1 MEFKELEKGKISE
14 VEGKILAKWK
24 EENILEKTIENR
36 KDNETWVFYDG
47 PIYAN
52 AKPGIHHVFSKTIK
66 DSFCKYQT
74 MKGHKVD
81 RKIGLDCNGLP
92 IEYNVEKKL
101 GINGKKDIEKMGI
114 DKFIE
119 ECKKNTAINID
130 EVNRITDM
138 MGQFIDSKHPYITCT
153 NDYHETEWYL
163 LKEMHKKGLIYNS
176 NKILPYCPRCGT
188 ELAKFEVEQGYQEDS
203 VNTVIVPFK
212 IKDSDTYFLVWTTT
226 PWTLMDNVAACVN
239 PDLEYVKVS
248 SMGYKFIVAKSLANK
263 VLGDD
268 YEVLETY
275 KGTDLVG
282 IKYEQ
287 LLPFAKVTDGKSF
300 EVVADSYV
308 TDEDGT
314 GIVHIAPAYGED
326 DNRVCKENKI
336 GWTQNV
342 NLAGKYTIGPW
353 EGRLVTDPELEIEII
368 KYLKEQDKLF
378 KKIKITHKYPHCW
391 RCKSPLIYYAKS
403 AWYIKTTEYKDKI
416 IEENNKIKWHP
427 DYVGTKRFGNW
438 LNNMVDW
445 GISRNRYW
453 GCPLPFWVCDECGEF
468 EVVGSREELI
478 ERANEELK
486 YEDIDLHRPY
496 VDNITIK
503 CQHCGK
509 TMHRVKDVIDVWFD
523 SGSMPYAQCHYPF
536 ENKEWFHKHF
546 PADFIAEG
554 VDQTRGW
561 FYTLLLISTII
572 SGQSSFKNVVVNDM
586 MLDSNGKKMSKST
599 GNIIDPIKIMEE
611 YGADTVRW
619 YMLYASP
626 VWTPL
631 KFDVEGLKEVHSKFF
646 NPLRNSYN
654 FFAIYANADKITDI
668 NTCRVEYNDRED
680 IDKWLLSKYNKLI
693 KEVTEAYD
701 EYDLNKVVKLITD
714 FTSIDLSNWYI
725 RRNRDRFWD
734 NLMTTSK
741 KSVYMTTYEVLE
753 GLSKLIAP
761 IASYTAE
768 EIYTNLTG
776 NISVHLSD
784 FPVCNEELIDL
795 KLEEKMDLVRDLIS
809 IGRNVREESKI
820 KVRQPISEILLD
832 KKKEKV
838 IGELTSLIKE
848 ELNVK
853 EVIYTDDLSTY
864 MNFMVKPNFKEVGKI
879 FGKNIKE
886 FSDKLL
892 ELSNEDINKLENNE
906 SIKMS
911 IDNTTYDITKDMVD
925 IRISSKEGFK
935 AMVVGNNFVIL
946 NTVITKE
953 LENEG
958 LARETISKVQQLRK
972 TMNFDITDRINMYI
986 DATSEYKENIKDYLD
1001 MIKDETLTI
1010 NVYDK
1015 DGIED
1020 KVNIN
1025 DYEVGFV
1032 LEKVSTK

>member
-52 AKPGIHHVFSKTIK
+52 AKPGIHHVLAKTIK
-66 DSFCKYQT
+66 DSFCKYKT
-74 MKGHKVD
+74 MKGYKVL
-81 RKIGLDCNGLP
+81 RKIGLDTHGLP
-92 IEYNVEKKL
+92 IEVNVEKKL
-101 GINGKKDIEKMGI
+101 GFKTKADIEKFGI
-114 DKFIE
+114 ENFCR
-119 ECKKNTAINID
+119 ECNNATALNID
-130 EVNRITDM
+130 EVNLLTDN
-138 MGQFIDSKHPYITCT
+138 MGQFIDSKHPYVTCS
-153 NDYHETEWYL
+153 NEFIESEWWL
-163 LKEMHKKGLIYNS
+163 IKEIDKKGLIYYG
-176 NKILPYCPRCGT
+176 NKVLPYCPRCGT
-188 ELAKFEVEQGYQEDS
+188 ELSANEVGQGYQEDS

-226 PWTLMDNVAACVN
+226 PWTLMANVALCVN
-239 PDLEYVKVS
+239 PDLEYIKVS

-268 YEVLETY
+268 FEVLETY

-282 IKYEQ
+282 TNYER
-287 LLPFAKVTDGKSF
+287 LMPFAEVEGKCF

-308 TDEDGT
+308 TSEDGT
-314 GIVHIAPAYGED
+314 GIVHIAPAYGDD
-326 DNRVCKENKI
+326 DNRVCKENGI
-336 GWTQNV
+336 GFV
-342 NLAGKYTIGPW
+342 NPVGKDGCYTTGPW
-353 EGRLVTDPELEIEII
+353 KGTLVTDKDLEIEII
-368 KYLKEQDKLF
+368 KWLKENDKLF
-378 KKIKITHKYPHCW
+378 KKIKLTHDYPHCW
-391 RCKSPLIYYAKS
+391 RCHSPLIYYSKP
-403 AWYIKTTEYKDKI
+403 AWYIRTTEYKDKI
-416 IEENNKIKWHP
+416 IAANKTVSWHP
-427 DYVGTKRFGNW
+427 DYVGTKRFNNW
-438 LNNMVDW
+438 LENMVDW

-453 GCPLPFWVCDECGEF
+453 GCPMPIWICSSCGEKHVIGSIK
-468 EVVGSREELI
+468 ELDDMKVG
-478 ERANEELK
+478 
-486 YEDIDLHRPY
+486 DIDVKNMELHRPY
-496 VDNITIK
+496 IDEVHIK
-503 CQHCGK
+503 CPKCNGI
-509 TMHRVKDVIDVWFD
+509 MNRVTDVMDVWFD
-523 SGSMPYAQCHYPF
+523 SGAMPYAQFHYPF
-536 ENKEWFHKHF
+536 ENKELFESQF

-561 FYTLLLISTII
+561 FNSLICISTIV
-572 SGQSSFKNVVVNDM
+572 SGVSSFKNVVVNDM
-586 MLDSNGKKMSKST
+586 VLDSNGKKMSKST

-784 FPVCNEELIDL
+784 FPICNEELIDL

-925 IRISSKEGFK
+925 IRISSKDGFK

>member
-52 AKPGIHHVFSKTIK
+52 AKPGIHHVLAKTIK
-66 DSFCKYQT
+66 DSFCKYKT
-74 MKGHKVD
+74 MKGYKVL
-81 RKIGLDCNGLP
+81 RKIGLDTHGLP
-92 IEYNVEKKL
+92 IEVNVEKKL
-101 GINGKKDIEKMGI
+101 GFKTKADIEKFGI
-114 DKFIE
+114 ENFCR
-119 ECKKNTAINID
+119 ECNNATALNID
-130 EVNRITDM
+130 EVNLLTDN
-138 MGQFIDSKHPYITCT
+138 MGQFIDSKHPYVTCS
-153 NDYHETEWYL
+153 NEFIESEWWL
-163 LKEMHKKGLIYNS
+163 IKEIDKKGLIYYG
-176 NKILPYCPRCGT
+176 NKVLPYCPRCGT
-188 ELAKFEVEQGYQEDS
+188 ELSANEVGQGYQEDS

-226 PWTLMDNVAACVN
+226 PWTLMANVALCVN
-239 PDLEYVKVS
+239 PDLEYIKVS

-268 YEVLETY
+268 FEVLETY

-282 IKYEQ
+282 TNYEQ
-287 LLPFAKVTDGKSF
+287 LMPFAEVEGKCF

-308 TDEDGT
+308 TSEDGT

-353 EGRLVTDPELEIEII
+353 KGTLVTDKDLEIKII
-368 KYLKEQDKLF
+368 KWLKENDKLF
-378 KKIKITHKYPHCW
+378 KKIKLTHDYPHCW
-391 RCKSPLIYYAKS
+391 RCHSPLIYYSKP
-403 AWYIKTTEYKDKI
+403 AWYIRTTEYKDKI
-416 IEENNKIKWHP
+416 LEANKTVSWHP
-427 DYVGTKRFGNW
+427 DYVGTKRFNNW
-438 LNNMVDW
+438 LENMVDW

-453 GCPLPFWVCDECGEF
+453 GCPMPIWICSSCGEKHVIGSIK
-468 EVVGSREELI
+468 ELDDMKVG
-478 ERANEELK
+478 
-486 YEDIDLHRPY
+486 DIDVKNMELHRPY
-496 VDNITIK
+496 IDEVHIK
-503 CQHCGK
+503 CPKCNGI
-509 TMHRVKDVIDVWFD
+509 MNRVTDVMDVWFD
-523 SGSMPYAQCHYPF
+523 SGAMPYAQFHYPF
-536 ENKEWFHKHF
+536 ENKELFESQF

-561 FYTLLLISTII
+561 FNSLICISTIV
-572 SGQSSFKNVVVNDM
+572 SGVSSFKNVVVNDM
-586 MLDSNGKKMSKST
+586 VLDSNGKKMSKST

-776 NISVHLSD
+776 NTSVHLSD
-784 FPVCNEELIDL
+784 FPVCNEELINL

-1032 LEKVSTK
+1032 LEKVGTK

>member
-52 AKPGIHHVFSKTIK
+52 AKPGIHHVLAKTIK
-66 DSFCKYQT
+66 DSFCKYKT
-74 MKGHKVD
+74 MKGYKVL
-81 RKIGLDCNGLP
+81 RKIGLDTHGLP
-92 IEYNVEKKL
+92 IEVNVEKKL
-101 GINGKKDIEKMGI
+101 GFKTKADIEKFGI
-114 DKFIE
+114 ENFCR
-119 ECKKNTAINID
+119 ECNNATALNID
-130 EVNRITDM
+130 EVNLLTDN
-138 MGQFIDSKHPYITCT
+138 MGQFIDSKHPYVTCS
-153 NDYHETEWYL
+153 NEFIESEWWL
-163 LKEMHKKGLIYNS
+163 IKEIDKKGLIYYG
-176 NKILPYCPRCGT
+176 NKVLPYCPRCGT
-188 ELAKFEVEQGYQEDS
+188 ELSANEVGQGYQEDS

-226 PWTLMDNVAACVN
+226 PWTLMANVALCVN
-239 PDLEYVKVS
+239 PDLEYIKVS

-268 YEVLETY
+268 FEVLETY

-282 IKYEQ
+282 TNYEQ
-287 LLPFAKVTDGKSF
+287 LMPFAEVEGKCF

-308 TDEDGT
+308 TSEDGT
-314 GIVHIAPAYGED
+314 GIVHIAPAYGDD
-326 DNRVCKENKI
+326 DNRVCKENGI
-336 GWTQNV
+336 GFV
-342 NLAGKYTIGPW
+342 NPVGKDGCYTTGPW
-353 EGRLVTDPELEIEII
+353 KGTLVTDKDLEIEII
-368 KYLKEQDKLF
+368 KWLKENDKLF
-378 KKIKITHKYPHCW
+378 KKIKLTHDYPHCW
-391 RCKSPLIYYAKS
+391 RCHSPLIYYSKP
-403 AWYIKTTEYKDKI
+403 AWYIRTTEYKDKI
-416 IEENNKIKWHP
+416 LEANKTVSWHP
-427 DYVGTKRFGNW
+427 DYVGTKRFNNW
-438 LNNMVDW
+438 LENMVDW

-453 GCPLPFWVCDECGEF
+453 GCPMPIWICSSCGEKHVIGSIK
-468 EVVGSREELI
+468 ELDDMKVG
-478 ERANEELK
+478 
-486 YEDIDLHRPY
+486 DIDVKNMELHRPY
-496 VDNITIK
+496 IDEVHIK
-503 CQHCGK
+503 CPKCNGI
-509 TMHRVKDVIDVWFD
+509 MNRVTDVMDVWFD
-523 SGSMPYAQCHYPF
+523 SGAMPYAQCHYPF

-561 FYTLLLISTII
+561 FNSLICISTIV
-572 SGQSSFKNVVVNDM
+572 SGVSSFKNVVVNDM
-586 MLDSNGKKMSKST
+586 VLDSNGKKMSKST

-784 FPVCNEELIDL
+784 FPICNEELIDL

-886 FSDKLL
+886 FTDKLL

>member
-52 AKPGIHHVFSKTIK
+52 AKPGIHHVLAKTIK
-66 DSFCKYQT
+66 DSFCKYKT
-74 MKGHKVD
+74 MKGYKVL
-81 RKIGLDCNGLP
+81 RKIGLDTHGLP
-92 IEYNVEKKL
+92 IEVNVEKKL
-101 GINGKKDIEKMGI
+101 GFKTKADIEKFGI
-114 DKFIE
+114 ENFCR
-119 ECKKNTAINID
+119 ECNNATALNID
-130 EVNRITDM
+130 EVNLLTDN
-138 MGQFIDSKHPYITCT
+138 MGQFIDSKHPYVTCS
-153 NDYHETEWYL
+153 NEFIESEWWL
-163 LKEMHKKGLIYNS
+163 IKEIDKKGLIYYG
-176 NKILPYCPRCGT
+176 NKVLPYCPRCGT
-188 ELAKFEVEQGYQEDS
+188 ELSANEVGQGYQEDS

-226 PWTLMDNVAACVN
+226 PWTLMANVALCVN
-239 PDLEYVKVS
+239 PDLEYIKVS

-268 YEVLETY
+268 FEVLETY

-282 IKYEQ
+282 TNYEQ
-287 LLPFAKVTDGKSF
+287 LMPFAEVEGKCF

-308 TDEDGT
+308 TSEDGT
-314 GIVHIAPAYGED
+314 GIVHIAPAYGDD
-326 DNRVCKENKI
+326 DNRVCKENGI
-336 GWTQNV
+336 GFV
-342 NLAGKYTIGPW
+342 NPVGKDGCYTTGPW
-353 EGRLVTDPELEIEII
+353 KGTLVTDKDLEIEII
-368 KYLKEQDKLF
+368 KWLKENDKLF
-378 KKIKITHKYPHCW
+378 KKIKLTHDYPHCW
-391 RCKSPLIYYAKS
+391 RCHSPLIYYSKP
-403 AWYIKTTEYKDKI
+403 AWYIRTTEYKDKI
-416 IEENNKIKWHP
+416 LEANKTVSWHP
-427 DYVGTKRFGNW
+427 DYVGTKRFNNW
-438 LNNMVDW
+438 LENMVDW

-453 GCPLPFWVCDECGEF
+453 GCPMPIWICSSCGEKHVIGSIK
-468 EVVGSREELI
+468 ELDDMKVG
-478 ERANEELK
+478 
-486 YEDIDLHRPY
+486 DIDVKNMELHRPY
-496 VDNITIK
+496 IDEVHIK
-503 CQHCGK
+503 CPKCNGI
-509 TMHRVKDVIDVWFD
+509 MNRVTDVMDVWFD
-523 SGSMPYAQCHYPF
+523 SGAMPYAQCHYPF

-561 FYTLLLISTII
+561 FNSLICISTIV
-572 SGQSSFKNVVVNDM
+572 SGVSSFKNVVVNDM
-586 MLDSNGKKMSKST
+586 VLDSNGKKMSKST

-611 YGADTVRW
+611 DGADTVRW

-753 GLSKLIAP
+753 GLSRLIAP

-784 FPVCNEELIDL
+784 FPVCNEELINL

-1010 NVYDK
+1010 DVYDK

>member
-52 AKPGIHHVFSKTIK
+52 AKPGIHHVLAKTIK
-66 DSFCKYQT
+66 DSFCKYKT
-74 MKGHKVD
+74 MKGYKVL
-81 RKIGLDCNGLP
+81 RKIGLDTHGLP
-92 IEYNVEKKL
+92 IEVNVEKKL
-101 GINGKKDIEKMGI
+101 GFKTKADIEKFGI
-114 DKFIE
+114 ENFCR
-119 ECKKNTAINID
+119 ECNNATALNID
-130 EVNRITDM
+130 EVNLLTDN
-138 MGQFIDSKHPYITCT
+138 MGQFIDSKHPYVTCS
-153 NDYHETEWYL
+153 NEFIESEWWL
-163 LKEMHKKGLIYNS
+163 IKEIDKKGLIYYG
-176 NKILPYCPRCGT
+176 NKVLPYCPRCGT
-188 ELAKFEVEQGYQEDS
+188 ELSANEVGQGYQEDS

-226 PWTLMDNVAACVN
+226 PWTLMANVALCVN

-268 YEVLETY
+268 FEVLETY

-282 IKYEQ
+282 TNYEQ
-287 LLPFAKVTDGKSF
+287 LMPFAEVEGKCF

-308 TDEDGT
+308 TSEDGT

-326 DNRVCKENKI
+326 DNRVCKENGI
-336 GWTQNV
+336 GFV
-342 NLAGKYTIGPW
+342 NPVGKDGCYTTGPW
-353 EGRLVTDPELEIEII
+353 KGTLVTDKDLEIEII
-368 KYLKEQDKLF
+368 KWLKENDKLF
-378 KKIKITHKYPHCW
+378 KKIKLTHDYPHCW
-391 RCKSPLIYYAKS
+391 RCHSPLIYYSKP
-403 AWYIKTTEYKDKI
+403 AWYIRTTEYKDKI
-416 IEENNKIKWHP
+416 LEANKTVSWHP
-427 DYVGTKRFGNW
+427 DYVGTKRFNNW
-438 LNNMVDW
+438 LENMVDW

-453 GCPLPFWVCDECGEF
+453 GCPMPIWICSSCGEKHVIGSIK
-468 EVVGSREELI
+468 ELDDMKVG
-478 ERANEELK
+478 N
-486 YEDIDLHRPY
+486 IDVKNMELHRPY
-496 VDNITIK
+496 IDEVHIK
-503 CQHCGK
+503 CPKCNGV
-509 TMHRVKDVIDVWFD
+509 MNRVTDVMDVWFD
-523 SGSMPYAQCHYPF
+523 SGAMPYAQFHYPF
-536 ENKEWFHKHF
+536 ENKELFESQF

-561 FYTLLLISTII
+561 FNSLICISTIV
-572 SGQSSFKNVVVNDM
+572 SGVSSFKNVVVNDM
-586 MLDSNGKKMSKST
+586 VLDSNGKKMSKST

-668 NTCRVEYNDRED
+668 NTCRVEYKDRED

-693 KEVTEAYD
+693 KEVTDSYD

-741 KSVYMTTYEVLE
+741 KSVYMTTYEVLL

-776 NISVHLSD
+776 NTSVHLSD

-925 IRISSKEGFK
+925 IRISSKDGFK

-986 DATSEYKENIKDYLD
+986 DATEEYKENIKDYLD

-1015 DGIED
+1015 DDIED

>member
-14 VEGKILAKWK
+14 VESKILAKWK
-24 EENILEKTIENR
+24 EEDILEKTIENR

-52 AKPGIHHVFSKTIK
+52 AKPGIHHVLAKTIK
-66 DSFCKYQT
+66 DSFCKYKT
-74 MKGHKVD
+74 MKGYKVL
-81 RKIGLDCNGLP
+81 RKIGLDTHGLP
-92 IEYNVEKKL
+92 IEVNVEKKL
-101 GINGKKDIEKMGI
+101 GFKTKADIEKFGI
-114 DKFIE
+114 ENFCR
-119 ECKKNTAINID
+119 ECNNATALNID
-130 EVNRITDM
+130 EVNLLTDN
-138 MGQFIDSKHPYITCT
+138 MGQFIDSKHPYVTCS
-153 NDYHETEWYL
+153 NEFIESEWWL
-163 LKEMHKKGLIYNS
+163 IKEIDKKGLIYYG
-176 NKILPYCPRCGT
+176 NKVLPYCPRCGT
-188 ELAKFEVEQGYQEDS
+188 ELSANEVGQGYQEDS
-203 VNTVIVPFK
+203 VNTIIVPFK

-226 PWTLMDNVAACVN
+226 PWTLMANVALCVN

-282 IKYEQ
+282 TKYEQ
-287 LLPFAKVTDGKSF
+287 LMPFVEVEGKCF
-300 EVVADSYV
+300 EVLSDNYV
-308 TDEDGT
+308 TSEDGT

-326 DNRVCKENKI
+326 DNRVCRENGI
-336 GWTQNV
+336 GFV
-342 NLAGKYTIGPW
+342 NPVGKDGCYTTGPW
-353 EGRLVTDPELEIEII
+353 EGTLVTDKDLEIEII
-368 KYLKEQDKLF
+368 KWLKENDKLF
-378 KKIKITHKYPHCW
+378 KKIKLTHDYPHCW
-391 RCKSPLIYYAKS
+391 RCHSPLIYYSKP
-403 AWYIKTTEYKDKI
+403 AWYIRTTEYKDKI
-416 IEENNKIKWHP
+416 LEANKTVSWHP
-427 DYVGTKRFGNW
+427 DYVGTKRFNNW
-438 LNNMVDW
+438 LENMVDW

-453 GCPLPFWVCDECGEF
+453 GCPMPIWICSSCGEKHVIGSIK
-468 EVVGSREELI
+468 ELDDMKVG
-478 ERANEELK
+478 N
-486 YEDIDLHRPY
+486 IDVKNMELHRPY
-496 VDNITIK
+496 IDEVHIK
-503 CQHCGK
+503 CPKCNGV
-509 TMHRVKDVIDVWFD
+509 MNRVTDVMDVWFD
-523 SGSMPYAQCHYPF
+523 SGAMPYAQFHYPF
-536 ENKEWFHKHF
+536 ENKELFESQF

-561 FYTLLLISTII
+561 FNSLICISTIV
-572 SGQSSFKNVVVNDM
+572 SGVSSFKNVVVNDM
-586 MLDSNGKKMSKST
+586 VLDSNGKKMSKST

-668 NTCRVEYNDRED
+668 NTCKVAYKDRED
-680 IDKWLLSKYNKLI
+680 IDKWLLSKYNKLV
-693 KEVTEAYD
+693 KEVTESYD

-734 NLMTTSK
+734 SEMTTSK
-741 KSVYMTTYEVLE
+741 KSVYMTTYEVLL

-776 NISVHLSD
+776 NTSVHLSD

-853 EVIYTDDLSTY
+853 EVIYTDNLSTY

-946 NTVITKE
+946 NTTITKE

-986 DATSEYKENIKDYLD
+986 DATEEYKENIKDYLD

>member
-52 AKPGIHHVFSKTIK
+52 AKPGIHHVLAKTIK
-66 DSFCKYQT
+66 DSFCKYKT
-74 MKGHKVD
+74 MKGYKVL
-81 RKIGLDCNGLP
+81 RKIGLDTHGLP
-92 IEYNVEKKL
+92 IEVNVEKKL
-101 GINGKKDIEKMGI
+101 GFKTKADIEKFGI
-114 DKFIE
+114 ENFCR
-119 ECKKNTAINID
+119 ECNNATALNID
-130 EVNRITDM
+130 EVNLLTDN
-138 MGQFIDSKHPYITCT
+138 MGQFIDSRHPYVTCS
-153 NDYHETEWYL
+153 NEFIESEWWL
-163 LKEMHKKGLIYNS
+163 IKEIDKKGLIYYG
-176 NKILPYCPRCGT
+176 NKVLPYCPRCGT
-188 ELAKFEVEQGYQEDS
+188 ELSANEVGQGYQEDS

-226 PWTLMDNVAACVN
+226 PWTLMANVALCVN
-239 PDLEYVKVS
+239 PDLEYIKVS

-268 YEVLETY
+268 FEVLETY

-282 IKYEQ
+282 TNYEQ
-287 LLPFAKVTDGKSF
+287 LMPFAEVEGKCF
-300 EVVADSYV
+300 EVLADSYV
-308 TDEDGT
+308 TSEDGT

-326 DNRVCKENKI
+326 DNRVCKEN
-336 GWTQNV
+336 GSGFV
-342 NLAGKYTIGPW
+342 NPVGKDGCYTTGPW
-353 EGRLVTDPELEIEII
+353 EGTLVTDKDLEIEII
-368 KYLKEQDKLF
+368 KWLKENDKLF
-378 KKIKITHKYPHCW
+378 KKIKLTHDYPHCW
-391 RCKSPLIYYAKS
+391 RCHSPLIYYSKP
-403 AWYIKTTEYKDKI
+403 AWYIRTTEYKDKI
-416 IEENNKIKWHP
+416 IAANKTVSWHP
-427 DYVGTKRFGNW
+427 DYVGTKRFNNW
-438 LNNMVDW
+438 LENMVDW

-453 GCPLPFWVCDECGEF
+453 GCPMPIWICSSCGEKHVIGSIK
-468 EVVGSREELI
+468 ELDDMKVG
-478 ERANEELK
+478 
-486 YEDIDLHRPY
+486 DIDVKNMELHRPY
-496 VDNITIK
+496 IDEVHIK
-503 CQHCGK
+503 CPKCNGI
-509 TMHRVKDVIDVWFD
+509 MNRVTDVMDVWFD
-523 SGSMPYAQCHYPF
+523 SGAMPYAQFHYPF
-536 ENKEWFHKHF
+536 ENKELFESQF

-561 FYTLLLISTII
+561 FNSLICISTIV
-572 SGQSSFKNVVVNDM
+572 SGVSSFKNVVVNDM
-586 MLDSNGKKMSKST
+586 VLDSNGKKMSKST

-784 FPVCNEELIDL
+784 FPICNEELIDL

>member
-1 MEFKELEKGKISE
+1 MEFKELEKGKVSE

-24 EENILEKTIENR
+24 EEDILEKTIENR

-52 AKPGIHHVFSKTIK
+52 AKPGIHHVLAKTIK
-66 DSFCKYQT
+66 DSFCKYKT
-74 MKGHKVD
+74 MKGYKVL
-81 RKIGLDCNGLP
+81 RKIGLDTHGLP
-92 IEYNVEKKL
+92 IEVNVEKKL
-101 GINGKKDIEKMGI
+101 GFKTKADIEKFGI
-114 DKFIE
+114 ENFCR
-119 ECKKNTAINID
+119 ECNNATALNID
-130 EVNRITDM
+130 EVNLLTDN
-138 MGQFIDSKHPYITCT
+138 MGQFIDSKHPYVTCS
-153 NDYHETEWYL
+153 NEFIESEWWL
-163 LKEMHKKGLIYNS
+163 IKEIDKKGLIYYG
-176 NKILPYCPRCGT
+176 NKVLPYCPRCGT
-188 ELAKFEVEQGYQEDS
+188 ELSANEVGQGYQEDS

-226 PWTLMDNVAACVN
+226 PWTLMANVALCVN

-248 SMGYKFIVAKSLANK
+248 SKGYKFIVAKSLANN

-268 YEVLETY
+268 YEVLEAY

-282 IKYEQ
+282 TKYEQ
-287 LLPFAKVTDGKSF
+287 LMPFVEVEGKCF
-300 EVVADSYV
+300 EVLADSYV
-308 TDEDGT
+308 TSEDGT

-326 DNRVCKENKI
+326 DNRVCREQGI
-336 GWTQNV
+336 GFV
-342 NLAGKYTIGPW
+342 NPVGKDGCYTIGPW
-353 EGRLVTDPELEIEII
+353 EGTLVTDKDLEIEII
-368 KYLKEQDKLF
+368 KWLKENDKLF
-378 KKIKITHKYPHCW
+378 KKIKLTHDYPHCW
-391 RCKSPLIYYAKS
+391 RCHSPLIYYSKPS
-403 AWYIKTTEYKDKI
+403 WYIRTTEYKDKI
-416 IEENNKIKWHP
+416 LEANKTVSWHP
-427 DYVGTKRFGNW
+427 DYVGTKRFNNW
-438 LNNMVDW
+438 LENMVDW

-453 GCPLPFWVCDECGEF
+453 GCPMPIWICSSCGEKH
-468 EVVGSREELI
+468 VIGSIQELDDMKI
-478 ERANEELK
+478 GN
-486 YEDIDLHRPY
+486 IDVKNMELHRPY
-496 VDNITIK
+496 IDEVHIK
-503 CQHCGK
+503 CPKCNG
-509 TMHRVKDVIDVWFD
+509 TMDRVTDVMDVWFD
-523 SGSMPYAQCHYPF
+523 SGAMPYAQFHYPF
-536 ENKEWFHKHF
+536 ENKELFESQF

-561 FYTLLLISTII
+561 FNSLICISTIV
-572 SGQSSFKNVVVNDM
+572 SGVSSFKNVVVNDM
-586 MLDSNGKKMSKST
+586 VLDSNGKKMSKST

-668 NTCRVEYNDRED
+668 NTCRVAYKDRED
-680 IDKWLLSKYNKLI
+680 IDKWLLSKYNKLV
-693 KEVTEAYD
+693 KEVTDSYD

-734 NLMTTSK
+734 SEMTTSK

-776 NISVHLSD
+776 NTSVHLSD
-784 FPVCNEELIDL
+784 FPAVNEELIDL

-832 KKKEKV
+832 KKKEQV

-864 MNFMVKPNFKEVGKI
+864 MNFTVKPNFKEVGKI

-892 ELSNEDINKLENNE
+892 ELSNEDINKLENQEN
-906 SIKMS
+906 IKMS
-911 IDNTTYDITKDMVD
+911 IDNTTYDVTKDMVD

-935 AMVVGNNFVIL
+935 AMVDGNNFVIL
-946 NTVITKE
+946 NTTITKE

-972 TMNFDITDRINMYI
+972 TNDFDITDRINIYI
-986 DATSEYKENIKDYLD
+986 DATEEYKKNIKDYLD

-1015 DGIED
+1015 DNIED
-1020 KVNIN
+1020 KVKIN
-1025 DYEVGFV
+1025 EYEVGFI
-1032 LEKVSTK
+1032 LEKTNK

>member
-52 AKPGIHHVFSKTIK
+52 AKPGIHHVLAKTIK
-66 DSFCKYQT
+66 DSFCKYKT
-74 MKGHKVD
+74 MKGYKVL
-81 RKIGLDCNGLP
+81 RKIGLDTHGLP
-92 IEYNVEKKL
+92 IEVNVEKKL
-101 GINGKKDIEKMGI
+101 GFKTKADIEKFGI
-114 DKFIE
+114 ENFCR
-119 ECKKNTAINID
+119 ECNNATALNID
-130 EVNRITDM
+130 EVNLLTDN
-138 MGQFIDSKHPYITCT
+138 MGQFIDSKHPYVTCS
-153 NDYHETEWYL
+153 NEFIESEWWL
-163 LKEMHKKGLIYNS
+163 IKEIDKKGLIYYG
-176 NKILPYCPRCGT
+176 NKVLPYCPRCGT
-188 ELAKFEVEQGYQEDS
+188 ELSANEVGQGYQEDS

-226 PWTLMDNVAACVN
+226 PWTLMANVALCVN
-239 PDLEYVKVS
+239 PDLEYIKVS
-248 SMGYKFIVAKSLANK
+248 SAGYKFIVAKSLANK

-268 YEVLETY
+268 FEVLETY

-282 IKYEQ
+282 TKYEQ
-287 LLPFAKVTDGKSF
+287 LMPFAEVEGKCF
-300 EVVADSYV
+300 EVLADSYV
-308 TDEDGT
+308 TSEDGT

-326 DNRVCKENKI
+326 DNRVCKENGI
-336 GWTQNV
+336 GFV
-342 NLAGKYTIGPW
+342 NPVGKDGCYTTGPW
-353 EGRLVTDPELEIEII
+353 KGTLVTDKDLEIEII
-368 KYLKEQDKLF
+368 KWLKENDKLF
-378 KKIKITHKYPHCW
+378 KKIKLTHDYPHCW
-391 RCKSPLIYYAKS
+391 RCHSPLIYYSKP
-403 AWYIKTTEYKDKI
+403 AWYIRTTEYKDKI
-416 IEENNKIKWHP
+416 LEANKTVSWHP
-427 DYVGTKRFGNW
+427 DYVGTKRFNNW
-438 LNNMVDW
+438 LENMVDW

-453 GCPLPFWVCDECGEF
+453 GCPMPIWICSSCGEKHVIGSIK
-468 EVVGSREELI
+468 ELDDMKVG
-478 ERANEELK
+478 
-486 YEDIDLHRPY
+486 DIDVKNMELHRPY
-496 VDNITIK
+496 IDEVHIK
-503 CQHCGK
+503 CPKCNGI
-509 TMHRVKDVIDVWFD
+509 MNRVTDVMDVWFD
-523 SGSMPYAQCHYPF
+523 SGAMPYAQFHYPF
-536 ENKEWFHKHF
+536 ENKELFESQF

-561 FYTLLLISTII
+561 FNSLICISTIV
-572 SGQSSFKNVVVNDM
+572 SGVSSFKNAVVNDM
-586 MLDSNGKKMSKST
+586 VLDSNGKKMSKST

-776 NISVHLSD
+776 NTSVHLSD
-784 FPVCNEELIDL
+784 FPVCNEELINL

>member
-52 AKPGIHHVFSKTIK
+52 AKPGIHHVLAKTIK
-66 DSFCKYQT
+66 DSFCKYKT
-74 MKGHKVD
+74 MKGYKVL
-81 RKIGLDCNGLP
+81 RKIGLDTHGLP
-92 IEYNVEKKL
+92 IEVNVEKKL
-101 GINGKKDIEKMGI
+101 GFKTKADIEKFGI
-114 DKFIE
+114 ENFCR
-119 ECKKNTAINID
+119 ECNNATALNID
-130 EVNRITDM
+130 EVNLLTDN
-138 MGQFIDSKHPYITCT
+138 MGQFIDSKHPYVTCS
-153 NDYHETEWYL
+153 NEFIESEWWL
-163 LKEMHKKGLIYNS
+163 IKEIDKKGLIYYG
-176 NKILPYCPRCGT
+176 NKVLPYCPRCGT
-188 ELAKFEVEQGYQEDS
+188 ELSANEVGQGYQEDS

-226 PWTLMDNVAACVN
+226 PWTLMANVALCVN
-239 PDLEYVKVS
+239 PDLEYIKVS

-268 YEVLETY
+268 FEVLETY

-282 IKYEQ
+282 TNYEQ
-287 LLPFAKVTDGKSF
+287 LMPFAEVEGKCF

-308 TDEDGT
+308 TSEDGT
-314 GIVHIAPAYGED
+314 GIVHIAPAYGDD
-326 DNRVCKENKI
+326 DNRVCKENGI
-336 GWTQNV
+336 GFV
-342 NLAGKYTIGPW
+342 NPVGKDGCYTTGPW
-353 EGRLVTDPELEIEII
+353 KGTLVTDKDLEIEII
-368 KYLKEQDKLF
+368 KWLKENDKLF
-378 KKIKITHKYPHCW
+378 KKIKLTHDYPHCW
-391 RCKSPLIYYAKS
+391 RCHSPLIYYSKP
-403 AWYIKTTEYKDKI
+403 AWYIRTTEYKDKI
-416 IEENNKIKWHP
+416 LEANKTVSWHP
-427 DYVGTKRFGNW
+427 DYVGTKRFNNW
-438 LNNMVDW
+438 LENMVDW

-453 GCPLPFWVCDECGEF
+453 GCPMPIWICSSCGEKHVIGSIK
-468 EVVGSREELI
+468 ELDDMKVG
-478 ERANEELK
+478 
-486 YEDIDLHRPY
+486 DIDVKNMELHRPY
-496 VDNITIK
+496 IDEVHIK
-503 CQHCGK
+503 CPKCNGI
-509 TMHRVKDVIDVWFD
+509 MNRVTDVMDVWFD
-523 SGSMPYAQCHYPF
+523 SGAMPYAQCHYPF
-536 ENKEWFHKHF
+536 ENKELFESQF

-561 FYTLLLISTII
+561 FNSLICISTIV
-572 SGQSSFKNVVVNDM
+572 SGVSSFKNAVVNDM
-586 MLDSNGKKMSKST
+586 VLDSNGKKMSKST

-741 KSVYMTTYEVLE
+741 KSVYMTTYEVLL
-753 GLSKLIAP
+753 GLSRLIAP

-784 FPVCNEELIDL
+784 FPVCNEELINL

>member
-52 AKPGIHHVFSKTIK
+52 AKPGIHHVLAKTIK
-66 DSFCKYQT
+66 DSFCKYKT
-74 MKGHKVD
+74 MKGYKVL
-81 RKIGLDCNGLP
+81 RKIGLDTHGLP
-92 IEYNVEKKL
+92 IEVNVEKKL
-101 GINGKKDIEKMGI
+101 GFKTKADIEKFGI
-114 DKFIE
+114 ENFCR
-119 ECKKNTAINID
+119 ECNNATALNID
-130 EVNRITDM
+130 EVNLLTDN
-138 MGQFIDSKHPYITCT
+138 MGQFIDSRHPYVTCS
-153 NDYHETEWYL
+153 NEFIESEWWL
-163 LKEMHKKGLIYNS
+163 IKEIDKKGLIYYG
-176 NKILPYCPRCGT
+176 NKVLPYCPRCGT
-188 ELAKFEVEQGYQEDS
+188 ELSANEVGQGYQEDS

-226 PWTLMDNVAACVN
+226 PWTLMANVALCVN
-239 PDLEYVKVS
+239 PDLEYIKVS
-248 SMGYKFIVAKSLANK
+248 SMGYKFIVAKTLANK

-282 IKYEQ
+282 TNYEQ
-287 LLPFAKVTDGKSF
+287 LMPFAEVEGKCF

-308 TDEDGT
+308 TSEDGT

-326 DNRVCKENKI
+326 DNRVCKENGI
-336 GWTQNV
+336 GFV
-342 NLAGKYTIGPW
+342 NPVGKDGCYTTGPW
-353 EGRLVTDPELEIEII
+353 KGTLVTDKDLEIEII
-368 KYLKEQDKLF
+368 KWLKENDKLF
-378 KKIKITHKYPHCW
+378 KKIKLTHDYPHCW
-391 RCKSPLIYYAKS
+391 RCHSPLIYYSKP
-403 AWYIKTTEYKDKI
+403 AWYIRTTEYKDKI
-416 IEENNKIKWHP
+416 LEANKTVSWHP
-427 DYVGTKRFGNW
+427 DYVGTKRFNNW
-438 LNNMVDW
+438 LENMVDW

-453 GCPLPFWVCDECGEF
+453 GCPMPIWICSSCGEKHVIGSIK
-468 EVVGSREELI
+468 ELDDMKVG
-478 ERANEELK
+478 
-486 YEDIDLHRPY
+486 DIDVKNMELHRPY
-496 VDNITIK
+496 IDEVHIK
-503 CQHCGK
+503 CPKCNGI
-509 TMHRVKDVIDVWFD
+509 MNRVTDVMDVWFD
-523 SGSMPYAQCHYPF
+523 SGAMPYAQFHYPF
-536 ENKEWFHKHF
+536 ENKELFESQF

-561 FYTLLLISTII
+561 FNSLICISTIV
-572 SGQSSFKNVVVNDM
+572 SGVSSFKNVVVNDM
-586 MLDSNGKKMSKST
+586 VLDSNGKKMSKST

-776 NISVHLSD
+776 NTSVHLSD
-784 FPVCNEELIDL
+784 FPVCNEELINL

-935 AMVVGNNFVIL
+935 AMVEGNNFVIL
-946 NTVITKE
+946 NTTITKE

-972 TMNFDITDRINMYI
+972 ANDFDITDRINMYI

>member
-52 AKPGIHHVFSKTIK
+52 AKPGIHHVLAKTIK
-66 DSFCKYQT
+66 DSFCKYKT
-74 MKGHKVD
+74 MKGYKVL
-81 RKIGLDCNGLP
+81 RKIGLDTHGLP
-92 IEYNVEKKL
+92 IEVNVEKKL
-101 GINGKKDIEKMGI
+101 GFKTKADIEKFGI
-114 DKFIE
+114 ENFCR
-119 ECKKNTAINID
+119 ECNNATALNID
-130 EVNRITDM
+130 EVNLLTDN
-138 MGQFIDSKHPYITCT
+138 MGQFIDSRHPYVTCS
-153 NDYHETEWYL
+153 NEFIESEWWL
-163 LKEMHKKGLIYNS
+163 IKEIDKKGLIYYG
-176 NKILPYCPRCGT
+176 NKVLPYCPRCGT
-188 ELAKFEVEQGYQEDS
+188 ELSANEVGQGYQEDS

-226 PWTLMDNVAACVN
+226 PWTLMANVALCVN
-239 PDLEYVKVS
+239 PDLEYIKVS
-248 SMGYKFIVAKSLANK
+248 SMGYKFIVAKTLANK

-282 IKYEQ
+282 TNYEQ
-287 LLPFAKVTDGKSF
+287 LMPFAEVEGKCF

-308 TDEDGT
+308 TSEDGT

-326 DNRVCKENKI
+326 DNRVCKENGI
-336 GWTQNV
+336 GFV
-342 NLAGKYTIGPW
+342 NPVGKDGCYTTGPW
-353 EGRLVTDPELEIEII
+353 KGTLVTDKDLEIEII
-368 KYLKEQDKLF
+368 KWLKENDKLF
-378 KKIKITHKYPHCW
+378 KKIKLTHDYPHCW
-391 RCKSPLIYYAKS
+391 RCHSPLIYYSKP
-403 AWYIKTTEYKDKI
+403 AWYIRTTEYKDKI
-416 IEENNKIKWHP
+416 LEANKTVSWHP
-427 DYVGTKRFGNW
+427 DYVGTKRFNNW
-438 LNNMVDW
+438 LENMVDW

-453 GCPLPFWVCDECGEF
+453 GCPMPIWICSSCGEKHVIGSIK
-468 EVVGSREELI
+468 ELDDMKVG
-478 ERANEELK
+478 
-486 YEDIDLHRPY
+486 DIDVKNMELHRPY
-496 VDNITIK
+496 IDEVHIK
-503 CQHCGK
+503 CPKCNGI
-509 TMHRVKDVIDVWFD
+509 MNRVTDVMDVWFD
-523 SGSMPYAQCHYPF
+523 SGAMPYAQFHYPF
-536 ENKEWFHKHF
+536 ENKELFESQF

-561 FYTLLLISTII
+561 FNSLICISTIV
-572 SGQSSFKNVVVNDM
+572 SGVSSFKNVVVNDM

-776 NISVHLSD
+776 NTSVHLSD
-784 FPVCNEELIDL
+784 FPVCNEELINL

-1010 NVYDK
+1010 DVYDK

>member
-52 AKPGIHHVFSKTIK
+52 AKPGIHHVLAKTIK
-66 DSFCKYQT
+66 DSFCKYKT
-74 MKGHKVD
+74 MKGYKVL
-81 RKIGLDCNGLP
+81 RKIGLDTHGLP
-92 IEYNVEKKL
+92 IEVNVEKKL
-101 GINGKKDIEKMGI
+101 GFKTKADIEKFGI
-114 DKFIE
+114 ENFCR
-119 ECKKNTAINID
+119 ECNNATALNID
-130 EVNRITDM
+130 EVNLLTDN
-138 MGQFIDSKHPYITCT
+138 MGQFIDSRHPYVTCS
-153 NDYHETEWYL
+153 NEFIESEWWL
-163 LKEMHKKGLIYNS
+163 IKEIDKKGLIYYG
-176 NKILPYCPRCGT
+176 NKVLPYCPRCGT
-188 ELAKFEVEQGYQEDS
+188 ELSANEVGQGYQEDS

-226 PWTLMDNVAACVN
+226 PWTLMANVALCVN
-239 PDLEYVKVS
+239 PDLEYIKVS
-248 SMGYKFIVAKSLANK
+248 SMGYKFIVAKTLANK

-282 IKYEQ
+282 TNYEQ
-287 LLPFAKVTDGKSF
+287 LIPFAEVEGKCF

-308 TDEDGT
+308 TSEDGT

-326 DNRVCKENKI
+326 DNRVCKENGI
-336 GWTQNV
+336 GFV
-342 NLAGKYTIGPW
+342 NPVGKDGCYTTGPW
-353 EGRLVTDPELEIEII
+353 KGTLVTDKDLEIEII
-368 KYLKEQDKLF
+368 KWLKENDKLF
-378 KKIKITHKYPHCW
+378 KKIKLTHDYPHCW
-391 RCKSPLIYYAKS
+391 RCHSPLIYYSKP
-403 AWYIKTTEYKDKI
+403 AWYIRTTEYKDKI
-416 IEENNKIKWHP
+416 LEANKTVSWHP
-427 DYVGTKRFGNW
+427 DYVGTKRFNNW
-438 LNNMVDW
+438 LENMVDW

-453 GCPLPFWVCDECGEF
+453 GCPMPIWICSSCGEKHVIGSIK
-468 EVVGSREELI
+468 ELDDMKVG
-478 ERANEELK
+478 
-486 YEDIDLHRPY
+486 DIDVKNMELHRPY
-496 VDNITIK
+496 IDEVHIK
-503 CQHCGK
+503 CPKCNGI
-509 TMHRVKDVIDVWFD
+509 MNRVTDVMDVWFD
-523 SGSMPYAQCHYPF
+523 SGAMPYAQFHYPF
-536 ENKEWFHKHF
+536 ENKELFESQF

-561 FYTLLLISTII
+561 FNSLICISTIV
-572 SGQSSFKNVVVNDM
+572 SGVSSFKNVVVNDM
-586 MLDSNGKKMSKST
+586 VLDSNGKKMSKST

-776 NISVHLSD
+776 NTSVHLSD
-784 FPVCNEELIDL
+784 FPVCNEELINL

>member
-52 AKPGIHHVFSKTIK
+52 AKPGIHHVLAKTIK
-66 DSFCKYQT
+66 DSFCKYKT
-74 MKGHKVD
+74 MKGYKVL
-81 RKIGLDCNGLP
+81 RKIGLDTHGLP
-92 IEYNVEKKL
+92 IEVNVEKKL
-101 GINGKKDIEKMGI
+101 GFKTKADIEKFGI
-114 DKFIE
+114 ENFCR
-119 ECKKNTAINID
+119 ECNNATALNID
-130 EVNRITDM
+130 EVNLLTDN
-138 MGQFIDSKHPYITCT
+138 MGQFIDSRHPYVTCS
-153 NDYHETEWYL
+153 NEFIESEWWL
-163 LKEMHKKGLIYNS
+163 IKEIDKKGLIYYG
-176 NKILPYCPRCGT
+176 NKVLPYCPRCGT
-188 ELAKFEVEQGYQEDS
+188 ELSANEVGQGYQEDS

-226 PWTLMDNVAACVN
+226 PWTLMANVALCVN
-239 PDLEYVKVS
+239 PDLEYIKVS

-268 YEVLETY
+268 FEVLETY

-282 IKYEQ
+282 TNYEQ
-287 LLPFAKVTDGKSF
+287 LMPFAEVEGKCF

-308 TDEDGT
+308 TSEDGT
-314 GIVHIAPAYGED
+314 GIVHIAPAYGDD
-326 DNRVCKENKI
+326 DNRVCKENGI
-336 GWTQNV
+336 GFV
-342 NLAGKYTIGPW
+342 NPVGKDGCYTTGPW
-353 EGRLVTDPELEIEII
+353 KGTLVTDKDLEIEII
-368 KYLKEQDKLF
+368 KWLKENDKLF
-378 KKIKITHKYPHCW
+378 KKIKLTHDYPHCW
-391 RCKSPLIYYAKS
+391 RCHSPLIYYSKP
-403 AWYIKTTEYKDKI
+403 AWYIRTTEYKDKI
-416 IEENNKIKWHP
+416 IAANKTVSWHP
-427 DYVGTKRFGNW
+427 DYVGTKRFNNW
-438 LNNMVDW
+438 LENMVDW

-453 GCPLPFWVCDECGEF
+453 GCPMPIWICSSCGEKHVIGSIK
-468 EVVGSREELI
+468 ELDDMKVG
-478 ERANEELK
+478 
-486 YEDIDLHRPY
+486 DIDVKNMELHRPY
-496 VDNITIK
+496 IDEVHIK
-503 CQHCGK
+503 CPKCNGI
-509 TMHRVKDVIDVWFD
+509 MNRVTDVMDVWFD
-523 SGSMPYAQCHYPF
+523 SGAMPYAQFHYPF
-536 ENKEWFHKHF
+536 ENKELFESQF

-561 FYTLLLISTII
+561 FNSLICISTIV
-572 SGQSSFKNVVVNDM
+572 SGVSSFKNVVVNDM
-586 MLDSNGKKMSKST
+586 VLDSNGKKMSKST

-776 NISVHLSD
+776 NTSVHLSD

-925 IRISSKEGFK
+925 IRISSKDGFK

>member
-52 AKPGIHHVFSKTIK
+52 AKPGIHHVLAKTIK
-66 DSFCKYQT
+66 DSFCKYKT
-74 MKGHKVD
+74 MKGYKVL
-81 RKIGLDCNGLP
+81 RKIGLDTHGLP
-92 IEYNVEKKL
+92 IEVNVEKKL
-101 GINGKKDIEKMGI
+101 GFKTKADIEKFGI
-114 DKFIE
+114 ENFCR
-119 ECKKNTAINID
+119 ECNNATALNID
-130 EVNRITDM
+130 EVNLLTDN
-138 MGQFIDSKHPYITCT
+138 MGQFIDSRHPYVTCS
-153 NDYHETEWYL
+153 NEFIESEWWL
-163 LKEMHKKGLIYNS
+163 IKEIDKKGLIYYG
-176 NKILPYCPRCGT
+176 NKVLPYCPRCGT
-188 ELAKFEVEQGYQEDS
+188 ELSANEVGQGYQEDS

-226 PWTLMDNVAACVN
+226 PWTLMANVALCVN
-239 PDLEYVKVS
+239 PDLEYIKVS

-268 YEVLETY
+268 FEVLETY

-282 IKYEQ
+282 TKYEQ
-287 LLPFAKVTDGKSF
+287 LMPFAEVEGKCF
-300 EVVADSYV
+300 EVLADSYV
-308 TDEDGT
+308 TSEDGT

-326 DNRVCKENKI
+326 DNRVCKENGI
-336 GWTQNV
+336 GFV
-342 NLAGKYTIGPW
+342 NPVGKDGCYTTGPW
-353 EGRLVTDPELEIEII
+353 KGTLVTDKDLEIEII
-368 KYLKEQDKLF
+368 KWLKENDKLF
-378 KKIKITHKYPHCW
+378 KKIKLTHDYPHCW
-391 RCKSPLIYYAKS
+391 RCHSPLIYYSKP
-403 AWYIKTTEYKDKI
+403 AWYIRTTEYKDKI
-416 IEENNKIKWHP
+416 LEANKTVSWHP
-427 DYVGTKRFGNW
+427 DYVGTKRFNNW
-438 LNNMVDW
+438 LENMVDW

-453 GCPLPFWVCDECGEF
+453 GCPMPIWICSSCGEKHVIGSIK
-468 EVVGSREELI
+468 ELDDMKVG
-478 ERANEELK
+478 
-486 YEDIDLHRPY
+486 DIDVKNMELHRPY
-496 VDNITIK
+496 IDEVHIK
-503 CQHCGK
+503 CPKCNGI
-509 TMHRVKDVIDVWFD
+509 MNRVTDVMDVWFD
-523 SGSMPYAQCHYPF
+523 SGAMPYAQFHYPF
-536 ENKEWFHKHF
+536 ENKELFESQF

-561 FYTLLLISTII
+561 FNSLICISTIV
-572 SGQSSFKNVVVNDM
+572 SGVSSFKNVVVNDM
-586 MLDSNGKKMSKST
+586 VLDSNGKKMSKST

-741 KSVYMTTYEVLE
+741 KSVYMTTYEVLL

-784 FPVCNEELIDL
+784 FPVCNEELINL

-886 FSDKLL
+886 FTDKLL

>member
-52 AKPGIHHVFSKTIK
+52 AKPGIHHVLAKTIK
-66 DSFCKYQT
+66 DSFCKYKT
-74 MKGHKVD
+74 MKGYKVL
-81 RKIGLDCNGLP
+81 RKIGLDTHGLP
-92 IEYNVEKKL
+92 IEVNVEKKL
-101 GINGKKDIEKMGI
+101 GFKTKADIEKFGI
-114 DKFIE
+114 ENFCR
-119 ECKKNTAINID
+119 ECNNATALNID
-130 EVNRITDM
+130 EVNLLTDN
-138 MGQFIDSKHPYITCT
+138 MGQFIDSKHPYVTCS
-153 NDYHETEWYL
+153 NEFIESEWWL
-163 LKEMHKKGLIYNS
+163 IKEIDKKGLIYYG
-176 NKILPYCPRCGT
+176 NKVLPYCPRCGT
-188 ELAKFEVEQGYQEDS
+188 ELSANEVGQGYQEDS

-226 PWTLMDNVAACVN
+226 PWTLMANVALCVN
-239 PDLEYVKVS
+239 PDLEYIKVS

-268 YEVLETY
+268 FEVLETY

-282 IKYEQ
+282 TNYEQ
-287 LLPFAKVTDGKSF
+287 LMPFAEVEGKCF

-308 TDEDGT
+308 TSEDGT
-314 GIVHIAPAYGED
+314 GIVHIAPAYGDD
-326 DNRVCKENKI
+326 DNRVCKENGI
-336 GWTQNV
+336 GFV
-342 NLAGKYTIGPW
+342 NPVGKDGCYTTGPW
-353 EGRLVTDPELEIEII
+353 KGTLVTDKDLEIEII
-368 KYLKEQDKLF
+368 KWLKENDKLF
-378 KKIKITHKYPHCW
+378 KKIKLTHDYPHCW
-391 RCKSPLIYYAKS
+391 RCHSPLIYYSKP
-403 AWYIKTTEYKDKI
+403 AWYIRTTEYKDKI
-416 IEENNKIKWHP
+416 IAANKTVSWHP
-427 DYVGTKRFGNW
+427 DYVGTKRFNNW
-438 LNNMVDW
+438 LENMVDW

-453 GCPLPFWVCDECGEF
+453 GCPMPIWICSSCGEKHVIGSIK
-468 EVVGSREELI
+468 ELDDMKVG
-478 ERANEELK
+478 
-486 YEDIDLHRPY
+486 DIDVKNMELHRPY
-496 VDNITIK
+496 IDEVHIK
-503 CQHCGK
+503 CPKCNGI
-509 TMHRVKDVIDVWFD
+509 MNRVTDVMDVWFD
-523 SGSMPYAQCHYPF
+523 SGAMPYAQCHYPF
-536 ENKEWFHKHF
+536 ENKELFESQF

-561 FYTLLLISTII
+561 FNSLICISTIV
-572 SGQSSFKNVVVNDM
+572 SGVSSFKNVVVNDM
-586 MLDSNGKKMSKST
+586 VLDSNGKKMSKST

-741 KSVYMTTYEVLE
+741 KSVYMTTYEVLL
-753 GLSKLIAP
+753 GLSRLIAP

-784 FPVCNEELIDL
+784 FPICNEELIDL

>member
-52 AKPGIHHVFSKTIK
+52 AKPGIHHVLAKTIK
-66 DSFCKYQT
+66 DSFCKYKT
-74 MKGHKVD
+74 MKGYKVL
-81 RKIGLDCNGLP
+81 RKIGLDTHGLP
-92 IEYNVEKKL
+92 IEVNVEKKL
-101 GINGKKDIEKMGI
+101 GFKTKADIEKFGI
-114 DKFIE
+114 ENFCR
-119 ECKKNTAINID
+119 ECNNATALNID
-130 EVNRITDM
+130 EVNLLTDN
-138 MGQFIDSKHPYITCT
+138 MGQFIDSKHPYVTCS
-153 NDYHETEWYL
+153 NEFIESEWWL
-163 LKEMHKKGLIYNS
+163 IKEIDKKGLIYYG
-176 NKILPYCPRCGT
+176 NKVLPYCPRCGT
-188 ELAKFEVEQGYQEDS
+188 ELSANEVGQGYQEDS

-226 PWTLMDNVAACVN
+226 PWTLMANVALCVN
-239 PDLEYVKVS
+239 PDLEYIKVS

-268 YEVLETY
+268 FEVLETY

-282 IKYEQ
+282 TNYEQ
-287 LLPFAKVTDGKSF
+287 LMPFAEVEGKCF

-308 TDEDGT
+308 TSEDGT
-314 GIVHIAPAYGED
+314 GIVHIAPAYGDD
-326 DNRVCKENKI
+326 DNRVCKENGI
-336 GWTQNV
+336 GFV
-342 NLAGKYTIGPW
+342 NPVGKDGCYTTGPW
-353 EGRLVTDPELEIEII
+353 KGTLVTDKDLEIEII
-368 KYLKEQDKLF
+368 KWLKENDKLF
-378 KKIKITHKYPHCW
+378 KKIKLTHDYPHCW
-391 RCKSPLIYYAKS
+391 RCHSPLIYYSKP
-403 AWYIKTTEYKDKI
+403 AWYIRTTEYKDKI
-416 IEENNKIKWHP
+416 IAANKTVSWHP
-427 DYVGTKRFGNW
+427 DYVGTKRFNNW
-438 LNNMVDW
+438 LENMVDW

-453 GCPLPFWVCDECGEF
+453 GCPMPIWICSSCGEKHVIGSIK
-468 EVVGSREELI
+468 ELDDMKVG
-478 ERANEELK
+478 
-486 YEDIDLHRPY
+486 DIDVKNMELHRPY
-496 VDNITIK
+496 IDEVHIK
-503 CQHCGK
+503 CPKCNGI
-509 TMHRVKDVIDVWFD
+509 MNRVTDVMDVWFD
-523 SGSMPYAQCHYPF
+523 SGAMPYAQCHYPF

-561 FYTLLLISTII
+561 FNSLICISTIV
-572 SGQSSFKNVVVNDM
+572 SGVSSFKNVVVNDM
-586 MLDSNGKKMSKST
+586 VLDSNGKKMSKST

-753 GLSKLIAP
+753 GLSRLIAP

-784 FPVCNEELIDL
+784 FPVCNEELINL

>member
-784 FPVCNEELIDL
+784 FPICNEELIDL

-972 TMNFDITDRINMYI
+972 TMDFDITDRINMYI

>member
-52 AKPGIHHVFSKTIK
+52 AKPGIHHVLAKTIK
-66 DSFCKYQT
+66 DSFCKYKT
-74 MKGHKVD
+74 MKGYKVL
-81 RKIGLDCNGLP
+81 RKIGLDTHGLP
-92 IEYNVEKKL
+92 IEVNVEKKL
-101 GINGKKDIEKMGI
+101 GFKTKADIEKFGI
-114 DKFIE
+114 ENFCR
-119 ECKKNTAINID
+119 ECNNATALNID
-130 EVNRITDM
+130 EVNLLTDN
-138 MGQFIDSKHPYITCT
+138 MGQFIDSRHPYVTCS
-153 NDYHETEWYL
+153 NEFIESEWWL
-163 LKEMHKKGLIYNS
+163 IKEIDKKGLIYYG
-176 NKILPYCPRCGT
+176 NKVLPYCPRCGT
-188 ELAKFEVEQGYQEDS
+188 ELSANEVGQGYQEDS

-226 PWTLMDNVAACVN
+226 PWTLMANVALCVN
-239 PDLEYVKVS
+239 PDLEYIKVS

-268 YEVLETY
+268 FEVLETY

-282 IKYEQ
+282 TNYEQ
-287 LLPFAKVTDGKSF
+287 LMPFAEVEGKCF

-308 TDEDGT
+308 TSEDGT
-314 GIVHIAPAYGED
+314 GIVHIAPAYGDD
-326 DNRVCKENKI
+326 DNRVCKENGI
-336 GWTQNV
+336 GFV
-342 NLAGKYTIGPW
+342 NPVGKDGCYTTGPW
-353 EGRLVTDPELEIEII
+353 KGTLVTDKDLEIEII
-368 KYLKEQDKLF
+368 KWLKENDKLF
-378 KKIKITHKYPHCW
+378 KKIKLTHDYPHCW
-391 RCKSPLIYYAKS
+391 RCHSPLIYYSKP
-403 AWYIKTTEYKDKI
+403 AWYIRTTEYKDKI
-416 IEENNKIKWHP
+416 IAANKTVSWHP
-427 DYVGTKRFGNW
+427 DYVGTKRFNNW
-438 LNNMVDW
+438 LENMVDW

-453 GCPLPFWVCDECGEF
+453 GCPMPIWICSSCGEKHVIGSIK
-468 EVVGSREELI
+468 ELDDMKVG
-478 ERANEELK
+478 
-486 YEDIDLHRPY
+486 DIDVKNMELHRPY
-496 VDNITIK
+496 IDEVHIK
-503 CQHCGK
+503 CPKCNGI
-509 TMHRVKDVIDVWFD
+509 MNRVTDVMDVWFD
-523 SGSMPYAQCHYPF
+523 SGAMPYAQFHYPF
-536 ENKEWFHKHF
+536 ENKELFESQF

-561 FYTLLLISTII
+561 FNSLICISTIV
-572 SGQSSFKNVVVNDM
+572 SGVSSFKNVVVNDM
-586 MLDSNGKKMSKST
+586 VLDSNGKKMSKST

-776 NISVHLSD
+776 NTSVHLSD
-784 FPVCNEELIDL
+784 FPVCNEELINL

-1032 LEKVSTK
+1032 LEKVGTK

>member
-52 AKPGIHHVFSKTIK
+52 AKPGIHHVLAKTIK
-66 DSFCKYQT
+66 DSFCKYKT
-74 MKGHKVD
+74 MKGYKVL
-81 RKIGLDCNGLP
+81 RKIGLDTHGLP
-92 IEYNVEKKL
+92 IEVNVEKKL
-101 GINGKKDIEKMGI
+101 GFKTKADIEKFGI
-114 DKFIE
+114 ENFCR
-119 ECKKNTAINID
+119 ECNNATALNID
-130 EVNRITDM
+130 EVNLLTDN
-138 MGQFIDSKHPYITCT
+138 MGQFIDSKHPYVTCS
-153 NDYHETEWYL
+153 NEFIESEWWL
-163 LKEMHKKGLIYNS
+163 IKEIDKKGLIYYG
-176 NKILPYCPRCGT
+176 NKVLPYCPRCGT
-188 ELAKFEVEQGYQEDS
+188 ELSANEVGQGYQEDS

-226 PWTLMDNVAACVN
+226 PWTLMANVALCVN
-239 PDLEYVKVS
+239 PDLEYIKVS

-268 YEVLETY
+268 FEVLETY

-282 IKYEQ
+282 TNYEQ
-287 LLPFAKVTDGKSF
+287 LMPFAEVEGKCF
-300 EVVADSYV
+300 EVLADSYV
-308 TDEDGT
+308 TSEDGT

-326 DNRVCKENKI
+326 DNRVCKENGI
-336 GWTQNV
+336 GFV
-342 NLAGKYTIGPW
+342 NPVGKDGCYTTGPW
-353 EGRLVTDPELEIEII
+353 KGTLVTDKDLEIEII
-368 KYLKEQDKLF
+368 KWLKENDKLF
-378 KKIKITHKYPHCW
+378 KKIKLTHDYPHCW
-391 RCKSPLIYYAKS
+391 RCHSPLIYYSKP
-403 AWYIKTTEYKDKI
+403 AWYIRTTEYKDKI
-416 IEENNKIKWHP
+416 LEANKTVSWHP
-427 DYVGTKRFGNW
+427 DYVGTKRFNNW
-438 LNNMVDW
+438 LENMVDW

-453 GCPLPFWVCDECGEF
+453 GCPMPIWICSSCGEKHVIGSIK
-468 EVVGSREELI
+468 ELDDMKVG
-478 ERANEELK
+478 
-486 YEDIDLHRPY
+486 DIDVKNMELHRPY
-496 VDNITIK
+496 IDEVHIK
-503 CQHCGK
+503 CPKCNG
-509 TMHRVKDVIDVWFD
+509 TMDRVTDVMDVWFD
-523 SGSMPYAQCHYPF
+523 SGAMPYAQFHYPF
-536 ENKEWFHKHF
+536 ENKELFESQF

-561 FYTLLLISTII
+561 FNSLICISTIV
-572 SGQSSFKNVVVNDM
+572 SGVSSFKNVVVNDM
-586 MLDSNGKKMSKST
+586 VLDSNGKKMSKST
-599 GNIIDPIKIMEE
+599 GNIIDPIKIMKE

-753 GLSKLIAP
+753 GLSRLIAP

-784 FPVCNEELIDL
+784 FPVCNEELINL

>member
-52 AKPGIHHVFSKTIK
+52 AKPGIHHVLAKTIK
-66 DSFCKYQT
+66 DSFCKYKT
-74 MKGHKVD
+74 MKGYKVL
-81 RKIGLDCNGLP
+81 RKIGLDTHGLP
-92 IEYNVEKKL
+92 IEVNVEKKL
-101 GINGKKDIEKMGI
+101 GFKTKADIEKFGI
-114 DKFIE
+114 ENFCR
-119 ECKKNTAINID
+119 ECNNATALNID
-130 EVNRITDM
+130 EVNLLTDN
-138 MGQFIDSKHPYITCT
+138 MGQFIDSRHPYVTCS
-153 NDYHETEWYL
+153 NEFIESEWWL
-163 LKEMHKKGLIYNS
+163 IKEIDKKGLIYYG
-176 NKILPYCPRCGT
+176 NKVLPYCPRCGT
-188 ELAKFEVEQGYQEDS
+188 ELSANEVGQGYQEDS
-203 VNTVIVPFK
+203 VNTVIIPFK

-226 PWTLMDNVAACVN
+226 PWTLMANVALCVN
-239 PDLEYVKVS
+239 PDLEYIKVS

-282 IKYEQ
+282 TKYEQ
-287 LLPFAKVTDGKSF
+287 LMPFAEVEGKCF

-308 TDEDGT
+308 TSEDGT

-326 DNRVCKENKI
+326 DNRVCKENGI
-336 GWTQNV
+336 GFV
-342 NLAGKYTIGPW
+342 NPVGKDGCYTTGPW
-353 EGRLVTDPELEIEII
+353 KGTLVTDKDLEIEII
-368 KYLKEQDKLF
+368 KWLKENDKLF
-378 KKIKITHKYPHCW
+378 KKIKLTHDYPHCW
-391 RCKSPLIYYAKS
+391 RCHSPLIYYSKP
-403 AWYIKTTEYKDKI
+403 AWYIRTTEYKDKI
-416 IEENNKIKWHP
+416 LEANKTVSWHP
-427 DYVGTKRFGNW
+427 DYVGTKRFNNW
-438 LNNMVDW
+438 LENMVDW

-453 GCPLPFWVCDECGEF
+453 GCPMPIWICSSCGEKHVIGSIK
-468 EVVGSREELI
+468 ELDDMKVG
-478 ERANEELK
+478 
-486 YEDIDLHRPY
+486 DIDVKNMELHRPY
-496 VDNITIK
+496 IDEVHIK
-503 CQHCGK
+503 CPKCNGI
-509 TMHRVKDVIDVWFD
+509 MNRVTDVMDVWFD
-523 SGSMPYAQCHYPF
+523 SGAMPYAQFHYPF
-536 ENKEWFHKHF
+536 ENKELFESQF

-561 FYTLLLISTII
+561 FNSLICISTIV
-572 SGQSSFKNVVVNDM
+572 SGVSSFKNVVVNDM
-586 MLDSNGKKMSKST
+586 VLDSNGKKMSKST

-946 NTVITKE
+946 NTVITRE

>member
-239 PDLEYVKVS
+239 PDLEYIKVS

-509 TMHRVKDVIDVWFD
+509 TMRRVKDVIDVWFD

-561 FYTLLLISTII
+561 FYTLLVISTII

-599 GNIIDPIKIMEE
+599 GNIIDPIKIMKE

-784 FPVCNEELIDL
+784 FPICNEELIDL

-838 IGELTSLIKE
+838 VGELTSLIKE

>member
-52 AKPGIHHVFSKTIK
+52 AKPGIHHVLAKTIK
-66 DSFCKYQT
+66 DSFCKYKT
-74 MKGHKVD
+74 MKGYKVL
-81 RKIGLDCNGLP
+81 RKIGLDTHGLP
-92 IEYNVEKKL
+92 IEVNVEKKL
-101 GINGKKDIEKMGI
+101 GFKTKADIEKFGI
-114 DKFIE
+114 ENFCR
-119 ECKKNTAINID
+119 ECNNATALNID
-130 EVNRITDM
+130 EVNLLTDN
-138 MGQFIDSKHPYITCT
+138 MGQFIDSRHPYVTCS
-153 NDYHETEWYL
+153 NEFIESEWWL
-163 LKEMHKKGLIYNS
+163 IKEIDKKGLIYYG
-176 NKILPYCPRCGT
+176 NKVLPYCPRCGT
-188 ELAKFEVEQGYQEDS
+188 ELSANEVGQGYQEDS

-226 PWTLMDNVAACVN
+226 PWTLMANVALCVN
-239 PDLEYVKVS
+239 PDLEYIKVS

-268 YEVLETY
+268 FEVLETY

-282 IKYEQ
+282 TNYER
-287 LLPFAKVTDGKSF
+287 LMPFAEVEGKCF

-308 TDEDGT
+308 TSEDGT
-314 GIVHIAPAYGED
+314 GIVHIAPAYGDD
-326 DNRVCKENKI
+326 DNRVCKENGI
-336 GWTQNV
+336 GFV
-342 NLAGKYTIGPW
+342 NPVGKDGCYTTGPW
-353 EGRLVTDPELEIEII
+353 KGTLVTDKDLEIEII
-368 KYLKEQDKLF
+368 KWLKENDKLF
-378 KKIKITHKYPHCW
+378 KKIKLTHDYPHCW
-391 RCKSPLIYYAKS
+391 RCHSPLIYYSKP
-403 AWYIKTTEYKDKI
+403 AWYIRTTEYKDKI
-416 IEENNKIKWHP
+416 LEANKTVSWHP
-427 DYVGTKRFGNW
+427 DYVGTKRFNNW
-438 LNNMVDW
+438 LENMVDW

-453 GCPLPFWVCDECGEF
+453 GCPMPIWICSSCGEKHVIGSIK
-468 EVVGSREELI
+468 ELDDMKVG
-478 ERANEELK
+478 
-486 YEDIDLHRPY
+486 DIDVKNMELHRPY
-496 VDNITIK
+496 IDEVHIK
-503 CQHCGK
+503 CPKCNGI
-509 TMHRVKDVIDVWFD
+509 MNRVTDVMDVWFD
-523 SGSMPYAQCHYPF
+523 SGAMPYAQFHYPF
-536 ENKEWFHKHF
+536 ENKELFESQF

-561 FYTLLLISTII
+561 FNSLICISTIV
-572 SGQSSFKNVVVNDM
+572 SGVSSFKNVVVNDM
-586 MLDSNGKKMSKST
+586 VLDSNGKKMSKST

-776 NISVHLSD
+776 NTSVHLSD
-784 FPVCNEELIDL
+784 FPVCNEELINL

-925 IRISSKEGFK
+925 IRISSKDGFK

>member
-52 AKPGIHHVFSKTIK
+52 AKPGIHHVLAKTIK
-66 DSFCKYQT
+66 DSFCKYKT
-74 MKGHKVD
+74 MKGYKVL
-81 RKIGLDCNGLP
+81 RKIGLDTHGLP
-92 IEYNVEKKL
+92 IEVNVEKKL
-101 GINGKKDIEKMGI
+101 GFKTKADIEKFGI
-114 DKFIE
+114 ENFCR
-119 ECKKNTAINID
+119 ECNNATALNID
-130 EVNRITDM
+130 EVNLLTDN
-138 MGQFIDSKHPYITCT
+138 MGQFIDSKHPYVTCS
-153 NDYHETEWYL
+153 NEFIESEWWL
-163 LKEMHKKGLIYNS
+163 IKEIDKKGLIYYG
-176 NKILPYCPRCGT
+176 NKVLPYCPRCGT
-188 ELAKFEVEQGYQEDS
+188 ELSANEVGQGYQEDS

-226 PWTLMDNVAACVN
+226 PWTLMANVALCVN
-239 PDLEYVKVS
+239 PDLEYIKVS

-268 YEVLETY
+268 FEVLETY

-282 IKYEQ
+282 TNYEQ
-287 LLPFAKVTDGKSF
+287 LMPFAEVEGKCF

-308 TDEDGT
+308 TSEDGT
-314 GIVHIAPAYGED
+314 GIVHIAPAYGDD
-326 DNRVCKENKI
+326 DNRVCKENGI
-336 GWTQNV
+336 GFV
-342 NLAGKYTIGPW
+342 NPVGKDGCYTTGPW
-353 EGRLVTDPELEIEII
+353 KGTLVTDKDLEIEII
-368 KYLKEQDKLF
+368 KWLKENDKLF
-378 KKIKITHKYPHCW
+378 KKIKLTHDYPHCW
-391 RCKSPLIYYAKS
+391 RCHSPLIYYSKP
-403 AWYIKTTEYKDKI
+403 AWYIRTTEYKDKI
-416 IEENNKIKWHP
+416 LEANKTVSWHP
-427 DYVGTKRFGNW
+427 DYVGTKRFNNW
-438 LNNMVDW
+438 LENMVDW

-453 GCPLPFWVCDECGEF
+453 GCPMPIWICSSCGEKHVIGSIK
-468 EVVGSREELI
+468 ELDDMKVG
-478 ERANEELK
+478 
-486 YEDIDLHRPY
+486 DIDVKNMELHRPY
-496 VDNITIK
+496 IDEVHIK
-503 CQHCGK
+503 CPKCNG
-509 TMHRVKDVIDVWFD
+509 TMDRVTDVMDVWFD
-523 SGSMPYAQCHYPF
+523 SGAMPYAQFHYPF
-536 ENKEWFHKHF
+536 ENKELFESQF

-561 FYTLLLISTII
+561 FNSLICISTIV
-572 SGQSSFKNVVVNDM
+572 SGVSSFKNVVVNDM
-586 MLDSNGKKMSKST
+586 VLDSNGKKMSKST

-753 GLSKLIAP
+753 GLSRLIAP

-784 FPVCNEELIDL
+784 FPVCNEELINL

>member
-52 AKPGIHHVFSKTIK
+52 AKPGIHHVLAKTIK
-66 DSFCKYQT
+66 DSFCKYKT
-74 MKGHKVD
+74 MKGYKVL
-81 RKIGLDCNGLP
+81 RKIGLDTHGLP
-92 IEYNVEKKL
+92 IEVNVEKKL
-101 GINGKKDIEKMGI
+101 GFKTKADIEKFGI
-114 DKFIE
+114 ENFCR
-119 ECKKNTAINID
+119 ECNNATALNID
-130 EVNRITDM
+130 EVNLLTDN
-138 MGQFIDSKHPYITCT
+138 MGQFIDSKHPYVTCS
-153 NDYHETEWYL
+153 NEFIESEWWL
-163 LKEMHKKGLIYNS
+163 IKEIDKKGLIYYG
-176 NKILPYCPRCGT
+176 NKVLPYCPRCGT
-188 ELAKFEVEQGYQEDS
+188 ELSANEVGQGYQEDS

-226 PWTLMDNVAACVN
+226 PWTLMANVALCVN
-239 PDLEYVKVS
+239 PDLEYIKVS

-268 YEVLETY
+268 FEVLETY

-282 IKYEQ
+282 TNYEQ
-287 LLPFAKVTDGKSF
+287 LMPFAEVEGKCF
-300 EVVADSYV
+300 EVLADSYV
-308 TDEDGT
+308 TSEDGT
-314 GIVHIAPAYGED
+314 GIVHIAPAYGDD
-326 DNRVCKENKI
+326 DNRVCKENGI
-336 GWTQNV
+336 GFV
-342 NLAGKYTIGPW
+342 NPVGKDGCYTTGPW
-353 EGRLVTDPELEIEII
+353 KGTLVTDKDLEIEII
-368 KYLKEQDKLF
+368 KWLKENDKLF
-378 KKIKITHKYPHCW
+378 KKIKLTHDYPHCW
-391 RCKSPLIYYAKS
+391 RCHSPLIYYSKP
-403 AWYIKTTEYKDKI
+403 AWYIRTTEYKDKI
-416 IEENNKIKWHP
+416 LEANKTVSWHP
-427 DYVGTKRFGNW
+427 DYVGTKRFNNW
-438 LNNMVDW
+438 LENMVDW

-453 GCPLPFWVCDECGEF
+453 GCPMPIWICSSCGEKHVIGSIK
-468 EVVGSREELI
+468 ELDDMKVG
-478 ERANEELK
+478 
-486 YEDIDLHRPY
+486 DIDVKNMELHRPY
-496 VDNITIK
+496 IDEVHIK
-503 CQHCGK
+503 CPKCNGI
-509 TMHRVKDVIDVWFD
+509 MNRVTDVMDVWFD
-523 SGSMPYAQCHYPF
+523 SGAMPYAQCHYPF
-536 ENKEWFHKHF
+536 ENKELFESQF

-561 FYTLLLISTII
+561 FNSLICISTIV
-572 SGQSSFKNVVVNDM
+572 SGVSSFKNVVVNDM
-586 MLDSNGKKMSKST
+586 VLDSNGKKMSKST

-753 GLSKLIAP
+753 GLSRLIAP

-784 FPVCNEELIDL
+784 FPVCNEELINL

-925 IRISSKEGFK
+925 IRISSKDGFK

>member
-52 AKPGIHHVFSKTIK
+52 AKPGIHHVLAKTIK
-66 DSFCKYQT
+66 DSFCKYKT
-74 MKGHKVD
+74 MKGYKVL
-81 RKIGLDCNGLP
+81 RKIGLDTHGLP
-92 IEYNVEKKL
+92 IEVNVEKKL
-101 GINGKKDIEKMGI
+101 GFKTKADIEKFGI
-114 DKFIE
+114 ENFCR
-119 ECKKNTAINID
+119 ECNNATALNID
-130 EVNRITDM
+130 EVNLLTDN
-138 MGQFIDSKHPYITCT
+138 MGQFIDSKHPYVTCS
-153 NDYHETEWYL
+153 NEFIESEWWL
-163 LKEMHKKGLIYNS
+163 IKEIDKKGLIYYG
-176 NKILPYCPRCGT
+176 NKVLPYCPRCGT
-188 ELAKFEVEQGYQEDS
+188 ELSANEVGQGYQEDS

-226 PWTLMDNVAACVN
+226 PWTLMANVALCVN
-239 PDLEYVKVS
+239 PDLEYIKVS

-268 YEVLETY
+268 FEVLETY

-282 IKYEQ
+282 TNYEQ
-287 LLPFAKVTDGKSF
+287 LMPFAEVEGKCF

-308 TDEDGT
+308 TSEDGT
-314 GIVHIAPAYGED
+314 GIVHIAPAYGDD
-326 DNRVCKENKI
+326 DNRVCKENGI
-336 GWTQNV
+336 GFV
-342 NLAGKYTIGPW
+342 NPVGKDGCYTTGPW
-353 EGRLVTDPELEIEII
+353 EGTLVTDKDLEIEII
-368 KYLKEQDKLF
+368 KWLKENDKLF
-378 KKIKITHKYPHCW
+378 KKIKLTHDYPHCW
-391 RCKSPLIYYAKS
+391 RCHSPLIYYSKP
-403 AWYIKTTEYKDKI
+403 AWYIRTTEYKDKI
-416 IEENNKIKWHP
+416 IAANKTVSWHP
-427 DYVGTKRFGNW
+427 DYVGTKRFNNW
-438 LNNMVDW
+438 LENMVDW

-453 GCPLPFWVCDECGEF
+453 GCPMPIWICSSCGEKHVIGSIK
-468 EVVGSREELI
+468 ELDDMKVG
-478 ERANEELK
+478 
-486 YEDIDLHRPY
+486 DIDVKNMELHRPY
-496 VDNITIK
+496 IDEVHIK
-503 CQHCGK
+503 CPKCNGI
-509 TMHRVKDVIDVWFD
+509 MNRVTDVMDVWFD
-523 SGSMPYAQCHYPF
+523 SGAMPYAQCHYPF

-561 FYTLLLISTII
+561 FNSLICISTIV
-572 SGQSSFKNVVVNDM
+572 SGVSSFKNVVVNDM
-586 MLDSNGKKMSKST
+586 VLDSNGKKMSKST

-784 FPVCNEELIDL
+784 FPICNEELIDL

>member
-52 AKPGIHHVFSKTIK
+52 AKPGIHHVLAKTIK
-66 DSFCKYQT
+66 DSFCKYKT
-74 MKGHKVD
+74 MKGYKVL
-81 RKIGLDCNGLP
+81 RKIGLDTHGLP
-92 IEYNVEKKL
+92 IEVNVEKKL
-101 GINGKKDIEKMGI
+101 GFKTKADIEKFGI
-114 DKFIE
+114 ENFCR
-119 ECKKNTAINID
+119 ECNNATALNID
-130 EVNRITDM
+130 EVNLLTDN
-138 MGQFIDSKHPYITCT
+138 MGQFIDSKHPYVTCS
-153 NDYHETEWYL
+153 NEFIESEWWL
-163 LKEMHKKGLIYNS
+163 IKEIDKKGLIYYG
-176 NKILPYCPRCGT
+176 NKVLPYCPRCGT
-188 ELAKFEVEQGYQEDS
+188 ELSANEVGQGYQEDS

-226 PWTLMDNVAACVN
+226 PWTLMANVALCVN
-239 PDLEYVKVS
+239 PDLEYIKVS

-263 VLGDD
+263 VLGGDF
-268 YEVLETY
+268 EVLETY

-282 IKYEQ
+282 TNYEQ
-287 LLPFAKVTDGKSF
+287 LMPFAEVEGKCF
-300 EVVADSYV
+300 EVLADSYV
-308 TDEDGT
+308 TSEDGT
-314 GIVHIAPAYGED
+314 GIVHIAPAYGDD
-326 DNRVCKENKI
+326 DNRVCKENGI
-336 GWTQNV
+336 GFV
-342 NLAGKYTIGPW
+342 NPVGKDGCYTTGPW
-353 EGRLVTDPELEIEII
+353 KGTLVTDKDLEIEII
-368 KYLKEQDKLF
+368 KWLKENDKLF
-378 KKIKITHKYPHCW
+378 KKIKLTHDYPHCW
-391 RCKSPLIYYAKS
+391 RCHSPLIYYSKP
-403 AWYIKTTEYKDKI
+403 AWYIRTTEYKDKI
-416 IEENNKIKWHP
+416 LEANKTVSWHP
-427 DYVGTKRFGNW
+427 DYVGTKRFNNW
-438 LNNMVDW
+438 LENMVDW

-453 GCPLPFWVCDECGEF
+453 GCPMPIWICSSCGEKHVIGSIK
-468 EVVGSREELI
+468 ELDDMKVG
-478 ERANEELK
+478 
-486 YEDIDLHRPY
+486 DIDVKNMELHRPY
-496 VDNITIK
+496 IDEVHIK
-503 CQHCGK
+503 CPKCNGI
-509 TMHRVKDVIDVWFD
+509 MNRVTDVMDVWFD
-523 SGSMPYAQCHYPF
+523 SGAMPYAQCHYPF

-561 FYTLLLISTII
+561 FNSLICISTIV
-572 SGQSSFKNVVVNDM
+572 SGVSSFKNVVVNDM
-586 MLDSNGKKMSKST
+586 VLDSNGKKMSKST

-776 NISVHLSD
+776 NTSVHLSD
-784 FPVCNEELIDL
+784 FPVCNEELINL

>member
-561 FYTLLLISTII
+561 FYTLLVISTII

-741 KSVYMTTYEVLE
+741 KSVYMTTYEVLL
-753 GLSKLIAP
+753 GLSRLIAP

-784 FPVCNEELIDL
+784 FPICNEELIDL

-1010 NVYDK
+1010 DVYDK

>member
-52 AKPGIHHVFSKTIK
+52 AKPGIHHVLAKTIK
-66 DSFCKYQT
+66 DSFCKYKT
-74 MKGHKVD
+74 MKGYKVL
-81 RKIGLDCNGLP
+81 RKIGLDTHGLP
-92 IEYNVEKKL
+92 IEVNVEKKL
-101 GINGKKDIEKMGI
+101 GFKTKADIEKFGI
-114 DKFIE
+114 ENFCR
-119 ECKKNTAINID
+119 ECNNATALNID
-130 EVNRITDM
+130 EVNLLTDN
-138 MGQFIDSKHPYITCT
+138 MGQFIDSKHPYVTCS
-153 NDYHETEWYL
+153 NEFIESEWWL
-163 LKEMHKKGLIYNS
+163 IKEIDKKGLIYYG
-176 NKILPYCPRCGT
+176 NKVLPYCPRCGT
-188 ELAKFEVEQGYQEDS
+188 ELSANEVGQGYQEDS

-226 PWTLMDNVAACVN
+226 PWTLMANVALCVN
-239 PDLEYVKVS
+239 PDLEYIKVS

-268 YEVLETY
+268 FEVLETY

-282 IKYEQ
+282 TNYEQ
-287 LLPFAKVTDGKSF
+287 LMPFAEVEGKCF

-308 TDEDGT
+308 TSEDGT

-326 DNRVCKENKI
+326 DNRVCKENGI
-336 GWTQNV
+336 GFV
-342 NLAGKYTIGPW
+342 NPVGKDGCYTTGPW
-353 EGRLVTDPELEIEII
+353 KGTLVTDKDLEIEII
-368 KYLKEQDKLF
+368 KWLKENDKLF
-378 KKIKITHKYPHCW
+378 KKIKLTHDYPHCW
-391 RCKSPLIYYAKS
+391 RCHSPLIYYSKP
-403 AWYIKTTEYKDKI
+403 AWYIRTTEYKDKI
-416 IEENNKIKWHP
+416 LEANKTVSWHP
-427 DYVGTKRFGNW
+427 DYVGTKRFNNW
-438 LNNMVDW
+438 LENMVDW

-453 GCPLPFWVCDECGEF
+453 GCPMPIWICSSCGEKHVIGSIK
-468 EVVGSREELI
+468 ELDDMKVG
-478 ERANEELK
+478 
-486 YEDIDLHRPY
+486 DIDVKNMELHRPY
-496 VDNITIK
+496 IDEVHIK
-503 CQHCGK
+503 CPKCNGI
-509 TMHRVKDVIDVWFD
+509 MNRVTDVMDVWFD
-523 SGSMPYAQCHYPF
+523 SGAMPYAQCHYPF
-536 ENKEWFHKHF
+536 ENKELFESQF

-561 FYTLLLISTII
+561 FNSLICISTIV
-572 SGQSSFKNVVVNDM
+572 SGVSSFKNVVVNDM
-586 MLDSNGKKMSKST
+586 VLDSNGKKMSKST

-784 FPVCNEELIDL
+784 FPICNEELIDL

>member
-1 MEFKELEKGKISE
+1 MEFKELEKGKVSE
-14 VEGKILAKWK
+14 VENKILAKWK
-24 EENILEKTIENR
+24 EEDILEKTIENR

-52 AKPGIHHVFSKTIK
+52 AKPGIHHVLAKTIK
-66 DSFCKYQT
+66 DSFCKYKT
-74 MKGHKVD
+74 MKGYKVL
-81 RKIGLDCNGLP
+81 RKIGLDTHGLP
-92 IEYNVEKKL
+92 IEVNVEKKL
-101 GINGKKDIEKMGI
+101 GFKTKADIEKFGI
-114 DKFIE
+114 ENFCR
-119 ECKKNTAINID
+119 ECNNATALNID
-130 EVNRITDM
+130 EVNLLTDN
-138 MGQFIDSKHPYITCT
+138 MGQFIDSKHPYVTCS
-153 NDYHETEWYL
+153 NEFIESEWWL
-163 LKEMHKKGLIYNS
+163 IKEIDKKDLIYYG
-176 NKILPYCPRCGT
+176 NKVLPYCPRCGT
-188 ELAKFEVEQGYQEDS
+188 ELSANEVGQGYQEDS

-226 PWTLMDNVAACVN
+226 PWTLMANVALCVN

-248 SMGYKFIVAKSLANK
+248 SKGYKFIVAKSLANK

-268 YEVLETY
+268 FEVLETY

-282 IKYEQ
+282 TKYEQ
-287 LLPFAKVTDGKSF
+287 LMPFVEVDGKCF
-300 EVVADSYV
+300 EVLADSYV
-308 TDEDGT
+308 TSEDGT
-314 GIVHIAPAYGED
+314 GVVHIAPAYGED
-326 DNRVCKENKI
+326 DNRVCRENGI
-336 GWTQNV
+336 GFV
-342 NLAGKYTIGPW
+342 NPVGKDGCYTTGPW
-353 EGRLVTDPELEIEII
+353 KDTLVTDKDLEIEII
-368 KYLKEQDKLF
+368 KWLKENDKLF
-378 KKIKITHKYPHCW
+378 KKIKLTHDYPHCW
-391 RCKSPLIYYAKS
+391 RCHSPLIYYSKP
-403 AWYIKTTEYKDKI
+403 AWYIRTTEYKDKI
-416 IEENNKIKWHP
+416 LETNKTVSWHP
-427 DYVGTKRFGNW
+427 DYVGTKRFNNW
-438 LNNMVDW
+438 LENMVDW

-453 GCPLPFWVCDECGEF
+453 GCPMPIWICSSCGEKHVIGSIQ
-468 EVVGSREELI
+468 ELDDMKVG
-478 ERANEELK
+478 
-486 YEDIDLHRPY
+486 DIDVKNMELHRPY
-496 VDNITIK
+496 IDEVHIK
-503 CQHCGK
+503 CPKCNGV
-509 TMHRVKDVIDVWFD
+509 MDRVTDVMDVWFD
-523 SGSMPYAQCHYPF
+523 SGAMPYAQFHYPF
-536 ENKEWFHKHF
+536 ENKELFESQF

-561 FYTLLLISTII
+561 FNSLICISTIV
-572 SGQSSFKNVVVNDM
+572 SGVSSFKNVVVNDM
-586 MLDSNGKKMSKST
+586 VLDSNGKKMSKST

-668 NTCRVEYNDRED
+668 NTCRVAYKDRED
-680 IDKWLLSKYNKLI
+680 IDKWLLSKYNKLV
-693 KEVTEAYD
+693 KEVTDSYD

-734 NLMTTSK
+734 SEMTTSK

-832 KKKEKV
+832 KKKEQV

-864 MNFMVKPNFKEVGKI
+864 MNFTVKPNFKEVGKI

-892 ELSNEDINKLENNE
+892 ELSNEDINKLENQE

-935 AMVVGNNFVIL
+935 AMVEGNNFVIL
-946 NTVITKE
+946 NTTITKE

-972 TMNFDITDRINMYI
+972 ANDFDITDRINMYI
-986 DATSEYKENIKDYLD
+986 DATEEYKENIKDYLD

-1015 DGIED
+1015 DNIED
-1020 KVNIN
+1020 KVKIN
-1025 DYEVGFV
+1025 EYEVGFI
-1032 LEKVSTK
+1032 LEKTNK

>member
-239 PDLEYVKVS
+239 PDLEYVKVF

-561 FYTLLLISTII
+561 FYTLLVISTII

-784 FPVCNEELIDL
+784 FPICNEELIDL

>member
-52 AKPGIHHVFSKTIK
+52 AKPGIHHVLAKTIK
-66 DSFCKYQT
+66 DSFCKYKT
-74 MKGHKVD
+74 MKGYKVL
-81 RKIGLDCNGLP
+81 RKIGLDTHGLP
-92 IEYNVEKKL
+92 IEVNVEKKL
-101 GINGKKDIEKMGI
+101 GFKTKADIEKFGI
-114 DKFIE
+114 ENFCR
-119 ECKKNTAINID
+119 ECNNATALNID
-130 EVNRITDM
+130 EVNLLTDN
-138 MGQFIDSKHPYITCT
+138 MGQFIDSRHPYVTCS
-153 NDYHETEWYL
+153 NEFIESEWWL
-163 LKEMHKKGLIYNS
+163 IKEIDKKGLIYYG
-176 NKILPYCPRCGT
+176 NKVLPYCPRCGT
-188 ELAKFEVEQGYQEDS
+188 ELSANEVGQGYQEDS

-226 PWTLMDNVAACVN
+226 PWTLMANVALCVN
-239 PDLEYVKVS
+239 PDLEYIKVS

-268 YEVLETY
+268 FEVLETY

-282 IKYEQ
+282 TNYER
-287 LLPFAKVTDGKSF
+287 LMPFAEVEGKCF

-308 TDEDGT
+308 TSEDGT
-314 GIVHIAPAYGED
+314 GIVHIAPAYGDD
-326 DNRVCKENKI
+326 DNRVCKENGI
-336 GWTQNV
+336 GFV
-342 NLAGKYTIGPW
+342 NPVGKDGCYTTGPW
-353 EGRLVTDPELEIEII
+353 KGTLVTDKDLEIEII
-368 KYLKEQDKLF
+368 KWLKENDKLF
-378 KKIKITHKYPHCW
+378 KKIKLTHDYPHCW
-391 RCKSPLIYYAKS
+391 RCHSPLIYYSKP
-403 AWYIKTTEYKDKI
+403 AWYIRTTEYKDKI
-416 IEENNKIKWHP
+416 LEANKTVSWHP
-427 DYVGTKRFGNW
+427 DYVGTKRFNNW
-438 LNNMVDW
+438 LENMVDW

-453 GCPLPFWVCDECGEF
+453 GCPMPIWICSSCGEKHVIGSIK
-468 EVVGSREELI
+468 ELDDMKVG
-478 ERANEELK
+478 
-486 YEDIDLHRPY
+486 DIDVKNMELHRPY
-496 VDNITIK
+496 IDEVHIK
-503 CQHCGK
+503 CPKCNGI
-509 TMHRVKDVIDVWFD
+509 MNRVTDVMDVWFD
-523 SGSMPYAQCHYPF
+523 YGAMPYAQFHYPF
-536 ENKEWFHKHF
+536 DNKELFESQF

-554 VDQTRGW
+554 VYQTRGW
-561 FYTLLLISTII
+561 FNSLICISTIV
-572 SGQSSFKNVVVNDM
+572 SGVSSFKNVDVNDM
-586 MLDSNGKKMSKST
+586 VLDSNGKKMSKST

-784 FPVCNEELIDL
+784 FPICNEELIDL